1 MRSLK
6 TAITTACLALAA
18 TSLTPA
24 AAHEVEPTEPDPAG
38 TQLVLSLEPVMMSMP
53 STLKPVINGLI
64 CTSYTPPE
72 RPGMC
77 ENPNENMFAL
87 SQY

>member
-1 MRSLK
+1 MHSLK
-6 TAITTACLALAA
+6 PAITTACLALAA
-18 TSLTPA
+18 TSLTPV
-24 AAHEVEPTEPDPAG
+24 AAHEVEPTEPGPAG

-53 STLKPVINGLI
+53 STLKPVINGLV

>member
-6 TAITTACLALAA
+6 IAITTVCLALAA
-18 TSLTPA
+18 TSLPPV

-38 TQLVLSLEPVMMSMP
+38 TRLVLSLEPVMMSMP

>member
-6 TAITTACLALAA
+6 IAITTVCLALAA
-18 TSLTPA
+18 TSLTPV
-24 AAHEVEPTEPDPAG
+24 AAHEVEPTEPYPAG
-38 TQLVLSLEPVMMSMP
+38 TRLVLSLEPVMMSMP

>member
-6 TAITTACLALAA
+6 IAITTACLALAA
-18 TSLTPA
+18 TSLAPV
-24 AAHEVEPTEPDPAG
+24 AAHEVEPTEPDPVG
-38 TQLVLSLEPVMMSMP
+38 TRLVLSLEPVMMSMP

>member
-6 TAITTACLALAA
+6 IAITTAYLALAA

-38 TQLVLSLEPVMMSMP
+38 TRLVLSLEPVMMSMP